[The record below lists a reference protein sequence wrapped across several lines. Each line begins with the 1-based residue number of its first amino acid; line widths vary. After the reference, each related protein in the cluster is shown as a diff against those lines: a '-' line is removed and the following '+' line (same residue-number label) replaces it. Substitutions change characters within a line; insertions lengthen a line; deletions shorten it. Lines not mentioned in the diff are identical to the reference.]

1 MTTRRRALG
10 RGLDDLSHSSFTSLV
25 EDLPMTGRAGDA
37 VAEAHA
43 DAPMPASPAT
53 LHVAAV
59 TSGKGGTGKS
69 VLASNLG
76 VLLSSPGP
84 CTILDADLCL
94 ANIHLMYG
102 LSPSRTAAHLVSGE
116 VSLEDALLE
125 GPGGVR
131 VIAGGSGIPEM
142 AGLNAGRLKTLAL
155 ALAPLER
162 SGGWLVVDMPAGL
175 DRQSLLFLL
184 AADQV
189 LVVTTEDITA
199 LTDAY
204 AVIKTLLS
212 HQPDANLSLVVNQAR
227 THEGALEAYHRI
239 AHVCRRFL
247 GRDIGLAGIV
257 PADPAVERSVASRR
271 PLVLSD
277 PHAAAARAIAAVA
290 RQMPASAGAGPR
302 TDGGFSSRFARLVD
316 GPLFNA

>member
-1 MTTRRRALG
+1 MTARRRALG
-10 RGLDDLSHSSFTSLV
+10 RGLDDLSHASFTSLV
-25 EDLPMTGRAGDA
+25 EDLPVIGRAGEEA
-37 VAEAHA
+37 AEAPA
-43 DAPMPASPAT
+43 ETSMPAPSGG

-76 VLLSSPGP
+76 VLLAHPGP

-102 LSPSRTAAHLVSGE
+102 LSPSRTAAHLVAGE
-116 VSLEDALLE
+116 ASLDDALLE

-142 AGLNAGRLKTLAL
+142 AGLNAGRLKTLAR
-155 ALAPLER
+155 ALAPLE
-162 SGGWLVVDMPAGL
+162 SGGGWLVVDTPAGL

-189 LVVTTEDITA
+189 VVVTTEDITA

-212 HQPDANLSLVVNQAR
+212 HQPNTAVSVVVNQAR
-227 THEGALEAYHRI
+227 THEGALEAYHRV

-247 GRDIGLAGIV
+247 GREIELAGIV
-257 PADPAVERSVASRR
+257 PADAAVERSVASRR
-271 PLVLSD
+271 PLVLSE

-290 RQMPASAGAGPR
+290 RRMPSAGSDRQAE
-302 TDGGFSSRFARLVD
+302 GGFCSRFSRLVD
-316 GPLFNA
+316 APLMPA